1 MATTIQMSYV
11 PHVAYHP
18 GITLAEK
25 LEELGMSVKEFAV
38 RTSKPEK
45 TINAIL
51 KGNSSITSDMAVA
64 FESVTG
70 IPARFWMKKQQ
81 NYNEY
86 VARQK
91 REEMLVSSEEWARQF
106 PIREMQKRGWL
117 PSTKTRQEK
126 VISLFSYFAVSS
138 PAGWED
144 YYCNQQLKVAFRIS
158 LAQTKHPYAISAWL
172 RRGELQAAQTNVLN
186 EYSADTLK
194 RHIPLMKAMVQ
205 DISEEMPSNLQ
216 RLCAECGIKLL
227 YTECLPKAPI
237 SGATRWI
244 QNVPCIQL
252 SGRYKSQD
260 RFWFTFFHEIGH
272 ILLHGK
278 KEIFLEDI
286 EDFEQQQEKE
296 ADADRFASEMLL
308 DSCQEREIIANGDY
322 SRTTIL
328 FYAKKFNTAPSIII
342 GRLQH
347 LSLLPYQVHHDLK
360 PNIELNFN

>member
-1 MATTIQMSYV
+1 MN
-11 PHVAYHP
+11 
-18 GITLAEK
+18 
-25 LEELGMSVKEFAV
+25 
-38 RTSKPEK
+38 R
-45 TINAIL
+45 
-51 KGNSSITSDMAVA
+51 GN
-64 FESVTG
+64 
-70 IPARFWMKKQQ
+70 ARFWMKKQQ

-194 RHIPLMKAMVQ
+194 CHIPLMKAMVQ

-308 DSCQEREIIANGDY
+308 DSRQEREIIANGDY

-347 LSLLPYQVHHDLK
+347 LSLLPNQVHHDLK